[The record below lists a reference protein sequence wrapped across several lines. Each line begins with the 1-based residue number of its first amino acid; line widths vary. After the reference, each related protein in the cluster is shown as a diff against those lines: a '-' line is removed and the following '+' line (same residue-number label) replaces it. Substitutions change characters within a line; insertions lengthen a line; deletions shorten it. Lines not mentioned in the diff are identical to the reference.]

1 MNEKTFSYR
10 LLSSAFGNVGVVWK
24 QDQTGTTPMI
34 VRIFL
39 PREGLKMKKQMGE
52 CYPSASSGSHPLI
65 DPVIDQLGRYLS
77 GEAVEFSLGRLD
89 LSLCGAFQQK
99 VLQADFQ
106 IPRGKV
112 TPYSGLACR
121 LSAPR
126 AARAVGTALA
136 RNPFPLIIPCH
147 RVVRS
152 DGMLGGFGG
161 GLKMKKALLE
171 MEGVAF
177 DRSGRVQKAYLWP

>member
-1 MNEKTFSYR
+1 MNEKTFSYQ

-34 VRIFL
+34 VQIFL
-39 PREGLKMKKQMGE
+39 PCKGFKMEEQVGE
-52 CYPSASSGSHPLI
+52 CYPGSTPESHPLI

-77 GEAVEFSLGRLD
+77 GEAVEFSLVRMD

-112 TPYSGLACR
+112 IPYSGLAYR

-152 DGMLGGFGG
+152 DGTLGGFGG

-177 DRSGRVQKAYLWP
+177 DHSGRVQKAYLWP

>member
-39 PREGLKMKKQMGE
+39 PREGFRSGE
-52 CYPSASSGSHPLI
+52 QVGEYYPGASSGSHPLI
-65 DPVIDQLGRYLS
+65 DPVIDQLSRYLS

-136 RNPFPLIIPCH
+136 CNPFPLIIPCH
-147 RVVRS
+147 RVIRS
-152 DGMLGGFGG
+152 DGTLGGFGG

-171 MEGVAF
+171 MEGVSF
-177 DRSGRVQKAYLWP
+177 DRSGRVQKAHLRP

>member
-10 LLSSAFGNVGVVWK
+10 LLSSAFANVGVVWK
-24 QDQTGTTPMI
+24 QDQTGTSPMI
-34 VRIFL
+34 VRILL
-39 PREGLKMKKQMGE
+39 PREGLNVKEQMGE
-52 CYPSASSGSHPLI
+52 CYPGASSGSHPLI
-65 DPVIDQLGRYLS
+65 DPVMDRLGRYLS
-77 GEAVEFSLGRLD
+77 GEAVEFSPGRLD

-171 MEGVAF
+171 MEGVSF
-177 DRSGRVQKAYLWP
+177 DRSGRVQKAHLRP

>member
-1 MNEKTFSYR
+1 M
-10 LLSSAFGNVGVVWK
+10 LSSAFGNVGVVWK

-39 PREGLKMKKQMGE
+39 PREGFRSGE
-52 CYPSASSGSHPLI
+52 QVGEYYPGASSGSHPLI
-65 DPVIDQLGRYLS
+65 DPVIDQLSRYLS

-136 RNPFPLIIPCH
+136 CNPFPLIIPCH
-147 RVVRS
+147 RVIRS
-152 DGMLGGFGG
+152 DGTLGGFGG

-171 MEGVAF
+171 MEGVSF
-177 DRSGRVQKAYLWP
+177 DRSGRVQKAHLRP

>member
-1 MNEKTFSYR
+1 MNEKTFSYQ
-10 LLSSAFGNVGVVWK
+10 LLSSAFGMVGVVWK
-24 QDQTGTTPMI
+24 QDQVDTSPMI

-39 PREGLKMKKQMGE
+39 PREGFRLGEQVGE
-52 CYPSASSGSHPLI
+52 CYPGASSGSHP
-65 DPVIDQLGRYLS
+65 
-77 GEAVEFSLGRLD
+77 
-89 LSLCGAFQQK
+89 
-99 VLQADFQ
+99 
-106 IPRGKV
+106 
-112 TPYSGLACR
+112 R

-177 DRSGRVQKAYLWP
+177 DRSGRVQKAHLWS

>member
-1 MNEKTFSYR
+1 MNKKTFFYQ
-10 LLSSAFGNVGVVWK
+10 LLSSAFGTVGVVWK
-24 QDQTGTTPMI
+24 QDQTGTTPMV

-52 CYPSASSGSHPLI
+52 CYPGASSRSHPLI
-65 DPVIDQLGRYLS
+65 DPVIDQLSRYLS